1 MHRQPA
7 DHAEPTT
14 PTPPTG
20 RRALSRRTVLH
31 GTLGAVAGAGLA
43 TAYGPA
49 TSAAAAPTVTKI
61 KDLIGTQTPVQFGIG
76 ATDLGIPAQCP
87 DGRTIYVFGDT
98 WADHVGGA
106 NWRSPVALWSGTTDL
121 AAGVTFD
128 AAVGG
133 DVAAQLWHYEHDGYI
148 QTVIPSD
155 VITIG
160 GTMYLHAIVN
170 GPEFG
175 MVRWTEVWRSDD
187 SGATWQHTG
196 LNLPADKDGGHF
208 QCITWG
214 RGNDGYVYAFGTG
227 FQRDKGI
234 VLNRIRETELGN
246 AAAYE
251 PWVWDGTRWRWGSP
265 GESAAVIL
273 GGRWGEMCLRP
284 IDGKW
289 LFTGFSEADY
299 RIDAMVLNTPTDDLT
314 VAPRTTLIHG
324 GEWGQEDDTHV
335 AQLYGPYIIP
345 GSTLADL
352 HMTVSQWNTTTNA
365 VYHSM
370 QFRVQG
376 LA

>member
-1 MHRQPA
+1 MS
-7 DHAEPTT
+7 DDAEPITSASSLG
-14 PTPPTG
+14 G
-20 RRALSRRTVLH
+20 RRPLSRRAVL
-31 GTLGAVAGAGLA
+31 GGLGVIAAAGAT
-43 TAYGPA
+43 TAYGPVE
-49 TSAAAAPTVTKI
+49 AASAAPTVTKI
-61 KDLIGTQTPVQFGIG
+61 KNLLGTQTPVQFGIG
-76 ATDLGIPAQCP
+76 ATDLGVPARCP
-87 DGRTIYVFGDT
+87 DGRTLYVFGDT
-98 WADHVGGA
+98 WADHVGGS
-106 NWRSPVALWSGTTDL
+106 NWRSPVALWSSTTDL

-133 DVAAQLWHYEHDGYI
+133 EVAQQLWYYPHDEYFT
-148 QTVIPSD
+148 TVIPSD
-155 VITIG
+155 VVTID

-187 SGATWQHTG
+187 SGASWQHTG

-208 QCITWG
+208 QCLTWG
-214 RGNDGYVYAFGTG
+214 RGDDGYVYAFGTG

-251 PWVWDGTRWRWGSP
+251 PWVWDGTRWRWGAP
-265 GESAAVIL
+265 DERAGVIL
-273 GGRWGEMCLRP
+273 DGAWGEMCLRP
-284 IDGKW
+284 VDGAW
-289 LFTGFSEADY
+289 LFTGFNARDY
-299 RIDAMVLNTPTDDLT
+299 RVDAKILATPTDNLYT
-314 VAPRTTLIHG
+314 APTTTLIHG
-324 GEWGQEDDTHV
+324 TQWGQEDDTHV

-345 GSTLADL
+345 GSTLSDL
-352 HMTVSQWNTTTNA
+352 HLTLSQWNTTTNE